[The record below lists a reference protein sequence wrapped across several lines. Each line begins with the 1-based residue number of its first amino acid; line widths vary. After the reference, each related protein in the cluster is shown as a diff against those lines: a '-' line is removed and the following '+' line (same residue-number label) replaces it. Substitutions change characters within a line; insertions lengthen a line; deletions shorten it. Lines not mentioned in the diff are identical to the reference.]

1 MAVAQVSRSALV
13 PYSAEDMFCLVN
25 DVASYPQFMD
35 GCQSVEIIEHTEQLM
50 VASLCLKKA
59 GIEVNL
65 TTKNQ
70 LVPGVSIEMSLQD
83 GPFSS
88 FKGFWKFKALSD
100 SASKLSL
107 DLEFEFKR
115 RGLGSL
121 ATGMFSGV
129 ANNLVDALCRRAD
142 EVYK

>member
-1 MAVAQVSRSALV
+1 MAQVNRSALV
-13 PYSAEDMFCLVN
+13 PYSADSMYCLVN

-65 TTKNQ
+65 TTENK
-70 LVPGVSIEMSLQD
+70 LKAGESIEMSLRD

-88 FKGFWKFKALSD
+88 FKGIWRFKALTD
-100 SASKLSL
+100 SASKLTL

-115 RGLGSL
+115 RGLGTVAS
-121 ATGMFSGV
+121 GMFSGV

-142 EVYK
+142 ELYK

>member
-1 MAVAQVSRSALV
+1 
-13 PYSAEDMFCLVN
+13 
-25 DVASYPQFMD
+25 
-35 GCQSVEIIEHTEQLM
+35 
-50 VASLCLKKA
+50 
-59 GIEVNL
+59 
-65 TTKNQ
+65 
-70 LVPGVSIEMSLQD
+70 MSLQD

-88 FKGFWKFKALSD
+88 FKGLWQFKALSD

-115 RGLGSL
+115 RGLGSV
-121 ATGMFSGV
+121 AAGMFSGV

>member
-1 MAVAQVSRSALV
+1 MTKVSRSALV
-13 PYSAEDMFCLVN
+13 PYSAESMFCLVN

-65 TTKNQ
+65 TTENQ
-70 LVPGVSIEMSLQD
+70 LIPSLIIEMSLQD

-88 FKGFWKFKALSD
+88 FKGLWQFKALSD

-115 RGLGSL
+115 RGLGSV
-121 ATGMFSGV
+121 AAGMFSGV

>member
-1 MAVAQVSRSALV
+1 MTKVSRSALV
-13 PYSAEDMFCLVN
+13 PYSAESMFCLVN

-65 TTKNQ
+65 TTENQ
-70 LVPGVSIEMSLQD
+70 LVPGLSIEMSLQD

-88 FKGFWKFKALSD
+88 CKGLWQFKALSD

-115 RGLGSL
+115 RGLGSV
-121 ATGMFSGV
+121 AAGMFSGV

>member
-1 MAVAQVSRSALV
+1 MAQVSRSALV

-59 GIEVNL
+59 GVEVNL

-88 FKGFWKFKALSD
+88 FKGLWQFKALSD

-121 ATGMFSGV
+121 AAGMFSGV

>member
-1 MAVAQVSRSALV
+1 MTKVSRSALV
-13 PYSAEDMFCLVN
+13 PYSAESMFCLVN

-59 GIEVNL
+59 GIEINL
-65 TTKNQ
+65 TTENQ
-70 LVPGVSIEMSLQD
+70 LVPSLSIEMSLQD

-88 FKGFWKFKALSD
+88 FKGLWQFNALSD

-115 RGLGSL
+115 QGLGRV
-121 ATGMFSGV
+121 AAGMFSGV